1 MLGAMFVPEDR
12 IVLVSGQPRQDGMAS
27 ACSPLSR
34 ALVA

>member
-1 MLGAMFVPEDR
+1 MLGALVVPGDL